1 MARLKSVLLVDFD
14 NIFAAT
20 GPAMVDTL
28 PNWLLWLADG
38 ALSEKAQRRKFV
50 CKRVYWNSQYDVHRE
65 AFRAA
70 GFETFDCRAHA
81 KTKIASGKSSAD
93 IIITM
98 DAVELYYTMRGIDEM
113 VILTTDSDF
122 VPVVN
127 RLQLEGLRVVTAGK
141 ETDPTYQ
148 LYSEHADDV
157 IHIGALKAAFDY
169 ERAPRKWYKLRSAPP
184 VIAPL
189 RQQAERRSPLM
200 KKVRDAMLVEKASGT
215 PSAVQQ
221 MRLAADLVM
230 QLGARTP
237 DQPLPRNKVIRALE
251 GVEGF
256 QTKYG
261 NRTKPWLGQKNFK
274 TLMRKLSQE
283 NPDIEV
289 TELADKT
296 VRVVCRVRGG
306 RGRRG
311 RFVGVPSPL
320 GPPPKRPPRNAPDE
334 APQAAPQPAEGKT
347 NGSAPENVPEKVTDA
362 PADKAAEKPAD
373 KQDEKPAAAETR
385 VDAPAAAD

>member
-28 PNWLLWLADG
+28 PQWLLWLSDG
-38 ALSEKAQRRKFV
+38 ALSEKGRRRKFV
-50 CKRVYWNSQYDVHRE
+50 AKRVYWNSQYDVHRD
-65 AFRAA
+65 AFQAA
-70 GFETFDCRAHA
+70 GFEAFDCRAHA

-93 IIITM
+93 IVMTM
-98 DAVELYYTMRGIDEM
+98 DAIELRHQLNAVDEFI
-113 VILTTDSDF
+113 VLTTDSDF

-127 RLQLEGLRVVTAGK
+127 RLQLAGIRVVTAGK

-169 ERAPRKWYKLRSAPP
+169 ERAPRKWYKLRSDPP
-184 VIAPL
+184 EIAPL
-189 RQQAERRSPLM
+189 RQQAERLSPLL
-200 KKVRDAMLVEKASGT
+200 KKVRQAVRTEKANGT
-215 PSAVQQ
+215 PGAVQQ
-221 MRLAADLVM
+221 LKLAADIVM

-261 NRTKPWLGQKNFK
+261 NRVKPWLGQKNFK
-274 TLMRKLSQE
+274 SLMRKLSEE
-283 NPDIEV
+283 NPDIQV

-296 VRVVCRVRGG
+296 VRIVCRARGP

-311 RFVGVPSPL
+311 RMVGVPSPL
-320 GPPPKRPPRNAPDE
+320 GPPPKRPERPAPKPPE
-334 APQAAPQPAEGKT
+334 PEPEEEVKAADT
-347 NGSAPENVPEKVTDA
+347 APEK
-362 PADKAAEKPAD
+362 KS
-373 KQDEKPAAAETR
+373 DEKPAAAETR
-385 VDAPAAAD
+385 VDASAAAD

>member
-1 MARLKSVLLVDFD
+1 VARLNSVLLVDFD

-20 GPAMVDTL
+20 GIAMVDTL
-28 PNWLLWLADG
+28 PQWLLWLSDG
-38 ALSEKAQRRKFV
+38 ALSEKGRRRKFV
-50 CKRVYWNSQYDVHRE
+50 SKRVYWNSQYDVYRDT
-65 AFRAA
+65 FRAA
-70 GFETFDCRAHA
+70 GFETFDCRANA
-81 KTKIASGKSSAD
+81 KMKIAAGKSSAD
-93 IIITM
+93 IVMTM
-98 DAVELYYTMRGIDEM
+98 DAIELRHMMRGIDEM
-113 VILTTDSDF
+113 ILLTTDSDF

-127 RLQLEGLRVVTAGK
+127 RLQLAGLRVVTAGK

-169 ERAPRKWYKLRSAPP
+169 ERTPRKWYKLRSDPP

-200 KKVRDAMLVEKASGT
+200 KKVRDAVQMEKASGT
-215 PSAVQQ
+215 PTPVQQ
-221 MRLAADLVM
+221 IRLAADIVM

-261 NRTKPWLGQKNFK
+261 NRVKPWLGQKNFK
-274 TLMRKLSQE
+274 SLMHKLAKE

-296 VRVVCRVRGG
+296 VRIVCRVRGP

-311 RFVGVPSPL
+311 RVVGVPSPL
-320 GPPPKRPPRNAPDE
+320 TPPPQKKEDPKPN
-334 APQAAPQPAEGKT
+334 GKL
-347 NGSAPENVPEKVTDA
+347 
-362 PADKAAEKPAD
+362 AEKPAEKPD
-373 KQDEKPAAAETR
+373 EKSAPKPDEKPAAAETQ
-385 VDAPAAAD
+385 VDVPAAAD